1 MVDRGWLTLQGNI
14 TCTSIFMGRE
24 NNKTDTRGGALGA
37 IAPPPPARRTVA
49 ASSLLKHYIRACAH
63 QIKPIDPV
71 IYCPCFCVFYQNRPI
86 IGKITISFLQE
97 LNLSIQYIITFF
109 NGCAYYMSGLH
120 LRGGGGEG
128 GNSPPRTGRFI
139 NIHFVQL

>member
-63 QIKPIDPV
+63 QIKSIDPV
-71 IYCPCFCVFYQNRPI
+71 IAHAFAFSIKTDPLLEKSP
-86 IGKITISFLQE
+86 FL
-97 LNLSIQYIITFF
+97 FF
-109 NGCAYYMSGLH
+109 KN
-120 LRGGGGEG
+120 
-128 GNSPPRTGRFI
+128 
-139 NIHFVQL
+139 

>member
-14 TCTSIFMGRE
+14 TCTSIFLWGGRTI
-24 NNKTDTRGGALGA
+24 KQIQGGAGFGSCS
-37 IAPPPPARRTVA
+37 PPPPARRTVA

-63 QIKPIDPV
+63 QIKSIDPV

-120 LRGGGGEG
+120 LGGGGRG
-128 GNSPPRTGRFI
+128 G
-139 NIHFVQL
+139 